1 MKTWSLIVISI
12 CSTLIFLLVAQASKP
27 DTPTHAQS
35 QTKDITELFNL
46 AAKQHKWR
54 LDDLSSVREVTQPIY
69 FPEISSDNV
78 LPDISSESIAKALA
92 AKPATQNYF
101 DRAPYQERTAVL
113 FYYYNHKELQ
123 AWLVD
128 EQGIQAY
135 HQRMI
140 TLEQLNYAVNSLRH
154 SLGVDALQI
163 PRFFLRS
170 SLRVVLNDRGTNLSI
185 DDAISNLTEILLPA
199 PVANKLVTVKHL
211 IVVPTRILGTV
222 PYALLKPFKNQSYL
236 IDKMSI
242 SMAPSLYDIG
252 TKISSWDVNVAFS
265 SPLIVGNPF
274 LPENDEWTVP
284 PLPGA
289 EREAKTVA
297 KLMNSV
303 PLIGEEAT
311 KEAVTSRASESSL
324 LYFATHGIADLD
336 NPLSGGLIMLS
347 AQTLEEGW
355 WTAREIQK
363 LKLRAEIAVLSA
375 CQTGLGGIHDAG
387 IIGIS
392 RGFQIA
398 GVPRVVMSL
407 WNVDDEATSELM
419 QAFIRHLKSDIPSEA
434 LRQAMLETREGYP
447 SPSKWAS
454 FVLFGTPR

>member
-1 MKTWSLIVISI
+1 MNIRSFIIISV
-12 CSTLIFLLVAQASKP
+12 CSTLILLLAVQPLKSHIL
-27 DTPTHAQS
+27 TYAQS
-35 QTKDITELFNL
+35 QTKDIAELFNL
-46 AAKQHKWR
+46 AAKEHKWR
-54 LDDLSSVREVTQPIY
+54 LDDLIKERGATLPIY

-92 AKPATQNYF
+92 AKPTIQNYF
-101 DRAPYQERTAVL
+101 ARTPYQERTAVL
-113 FYYYNHKELQ
+113 FYSYNDKALQ
-123 AWLVD
+123 TWLVD
-128 EQGIQAY
+128 EHGIQAY
-135 HQRMI
+135 HRGII
-140 TLEQLNYAVNSLRH
+140 TMEQLRYAVEGLRR

-163 PRFFLRS
+163 SRFSFRS
-170 SLRVVLNDRGTNLSI
+170 SLRAVLNDIDKELSI
-185 DDAISNLTEILLPA
+185 NDSISHLTEILLPA
-199 PVANKLVTVKHL
+199 SIANKLVTVKHL
-211 IVVPTRILGTV
+211 IVVPTQILGTV
-222 PYALLKPFKNQSYL
+222 PYALLKPFEGQSYL

-252 TKISSWDVNVAFS
+252 VKISSWDVKIAFS

-274 LPENDEWTVP
+274 LPENPEWNVP

-289 EREAKTVA
+289 EREAKAVA
-297 KLMNSV
+297 KVINSV

-311 KEAVTSRASESSL
+311 KQAVTSRAGNSSL
-324 LYFATHGIADLD
+324 LYFATHGVADPD
-336 NPLSGGLIMLS
+336 DPLSGGFIMLS

-355 WTAREIQK
+355 WTAKEIQD
-363 LKLRAEIAVLSA
+363 LRLRAEIAVLSA

-392 RGFQIA
+392 RAFQIA

-434 LRQAMLETREGYP
+434 LRQAMVETREDYP

>member
-1 MKTWSLIVISI
+1 MNIRSFIIISVCSILILLLAVQPLKSSI
-12 CSTLIFLLVAQASKP
+12 ITY
-27 DTPTHAQS
+27 AQS
-35 QTKDITELFNL
+35 QTKDIAELFNL
-46 AAKQHKWR
+46 AAQEHKWR
-54 LDDLSSVREVTQPIY
+54 LDDLMRNRGITEPIY

-78 LPDISSESIAKALA
+78 LPNISSESIAKALA
-92 AKPATQNYF
+92 AKSTTQNYF
-101 DRAPYQERTAVL
+101 ARTPYQEKTAVL
-113 FYYYNHKELQ
+113 FYSYNDKALQ
-123 AWLVD
+123 TWLVD

-135 HQRMI
+135 HRRMI
-140 TLEQLNYAVNSLRH
+140 TQEQLNYAVDSLRR
-154 SLGVDALQI
+154 SLGVDTLQFCG
-163 PRFFLRS
+163 FFIRS
-170 SLRVVLNDRGTNLSI
+170 SVRVVLSDRGANLSI
-185 DDAISNLTEILLPA
+185 DDAICHLTEILLPP

-211 IVVPTRILGTV
+211 IVVPTQILGTV
-222 PYALLKPFKNQSYL
+222 PYALLKPFENQSYL

-252 TKISSWDVNVAFS
+252 VKISSWDVKIAFS

-274 LPENDEWTVP
+274 LPENPEWNVP

-289 EREAKTVA
+289 EREAKAVA
-297 KLMNSV
+297 KVMNSV
-303 PLIGEEAT
+303 PLIGKKAT

-324 LYFATHGIADLD
+324 LYFATHGVADLD
-336 NPLSGGLIMLS
+336 TPLGGLIMLS

-355 WTAREIQK
+355 WTAKEIQA
-363 LKLRAEIAVLSA
+363 LRLRAEIAVLSA

-392 RGFQIA
+392 RAFQIA

-434 LRQAMLETREGYP
+434 LRQAMVETREDYP